1 MYSKY
6 KALIDAHTI
15 FNTMFAW
22 NVVSWFVMINGYAQ
36 NERMD
41 DVKNYLRTLL
51 NEM

>member
-1 MYSKY
+1 MYSKF
-6 KALIDAHTI
+6 KALIDAHII

-22 NVVSWFVMINGYAQ
+22 NVVAWFVMVNVYAQ